1 MSTATILSIQV
12 GQPAEHGADSLS
24 DKPWQSGIFKA
35 TVSGRVWLDTVN
47 LAGDGQ
53 DDLKNHGGEF
63 RAVLA
68 YSADHYPK
76 WREGLGVDFQYGAF
90 GENFTVSGVDET
102 SVCLGDVI
110 AVGETRLQV
119 AQPRLPCWKLARRN
133 GIKELADYVDK
144 LNRGGW
150 YHRVVQ
156 TGYVEA
162 GNPYEILERPYPEF
176 SIARVVNLIRERE
189 VDEEAFRQLGSIEAL
204 TPRWRMIFN
213 GLADTEAAKAE

>member
-1 MSTATILSIQV
+1 MNTPTLLAIQV
-12 GQPAEHGADSLS
+12 GKPAEQGADSIS

-35 TVSGRVWLDTVN
+35 TVSGRVWLDMEN

-53 DDLKNHGGEF
+53 DDLKNHGGAF

-76 WREGLGVDFQYGAF
+76 WREGLGVDLQYGAF

-102 SVCLGDVI
+102 SICLGDVI
-110 AVGETRLQV
+110 AVGDVRLQV

-133 GIKELADYVDK
+133 GFKDLADRVDK
-144 LNRGGW
+144 TNRGGW
-150 YHRVVQ
+150 YHRVLQ

-162 GNPYEILERPYPEF
+162 GDAYAILERPYPDF
-176 SIARVVNLIRERE
+176 SIARVVDLIHERE
-189 VDEEAFRQLGSIEAL
+189 VNVEAWRKLGSLEVL
-204 TPRWRMIFN
+204 TPRWRQRFN
-213 GLADTEAAKAE
+213 GKADTAEAR